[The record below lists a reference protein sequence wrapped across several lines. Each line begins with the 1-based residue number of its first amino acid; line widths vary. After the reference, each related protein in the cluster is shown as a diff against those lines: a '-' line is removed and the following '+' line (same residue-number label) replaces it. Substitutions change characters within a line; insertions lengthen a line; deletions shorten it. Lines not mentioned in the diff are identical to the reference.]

1 MTTILLSALLAL
13 TSPMVNNAE
22 IADPNTTQLEKQQTE
37 ITSHA
42 KHLPLSHATDFV
54 TLEEQIKKN
63 PVQWKAAVDF
73 LMKSDLMKLSAG
85 RHEITTD
92 GVFAN
97 VQEYETKDEA
107 KYECHRKYIDI
118 QCVVSGTEHIYVAN
132 IGKVSDPVAEF
143 IDKKDIQF
151 FTTASEHTKVLAGKD
166 SYVVLFPHEAHK
178 PCMNV
183 DGQHSHIRKIVV
195 KIPFIQ

>member
-13 TSPMVNNAE
+13 TSP
-22 IADPNTTQLEKQQTE
+22 NTTQLEQRQTE

-42 KHLPLSHATDFV
+42 KHLPLSPATDFV

-107 KYECHRKYIDI
+107 RYECHRKYIDI

-143 IDKKDIQF
+143 NDKKDIQL

>member
-13 TSPMVNNAE
+13 TSPMVNNAV

-42 KHLPLSHATDFV
+42 KHLPLSPATDFV

-107 KYECHRKYIDI
+107 RYECHRKHIDI

-143 IDKKDIQF
+143 NDKKDIQF

>member
-1 MTTILLSALLAL
+1 MTNILLSVLLAL
-13 TSPMVNNAE
+13 ISPISNNAE
-22 IADPNTTQLEKQQTE
+22 IAIQNASQSEQQQIDITTL
-37 ITSHA
+37 A
-42 KHLPLSHATDFV
+42 KHLPLSPATDFV

-107 KYECHRKYIDI
+107 RYECHRKYIDI

-143 IDKKDIQF
+143 NDKKDIQF